1 MVSGHAVGAEAAT
14 EAAQVQATTDQ
25 PVDEAKEE
33 PELPEPNGEYPDTK
47 ASSCINVSSG
57 LSNVTGPGC

>member
-33 PELPEPNGEYPDTK
+33 PVLPEPNGEYP
-47 ASSCINVSSG
+47 G
-57 LSNVTGPGC
+57 TGVPPLVLHQWGAIRAMRY